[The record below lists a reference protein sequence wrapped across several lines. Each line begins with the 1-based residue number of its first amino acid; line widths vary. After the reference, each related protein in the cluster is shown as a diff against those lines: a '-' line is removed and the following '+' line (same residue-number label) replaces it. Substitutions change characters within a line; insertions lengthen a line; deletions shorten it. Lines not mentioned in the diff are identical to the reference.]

1 MPLSV
6 RSYWILIYAVFGPHM
21 LTNNQIMYAP
31 LFGNDFILEN
41 IFFTILQ
48 GSIYK
53 WKINTSVMCC

>member
-41 IFFTILQ
+41 IFLQ
-48 GSIYK
+48 FCKEAYTNGK
-53 WKINTSVMCC
+53 